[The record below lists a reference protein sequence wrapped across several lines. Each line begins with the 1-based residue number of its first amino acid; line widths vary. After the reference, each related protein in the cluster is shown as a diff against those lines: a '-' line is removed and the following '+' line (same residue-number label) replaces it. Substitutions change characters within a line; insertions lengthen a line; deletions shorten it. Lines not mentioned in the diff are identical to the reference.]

1 VGECR
6 LESLGRD
13 FPDLVFAD
21 LAAHAGCVAPFRT
34 NRCSQ
39 NETMTIPAGYS
50 EAMEKVRELA
60 SASRVDGWFTVI
72 TRTLREWR
80 LTVRDVSTDPSTSA

>member
-1 VGECR
+1 
-6 LESLGRD
+6 
-13 FPDLVFAD
+13 
-21 LAAHAGCVAPFRT
+21 
-34 NRCSQ
+34 
-39 NETMTIPAGYS
+39 MTIPAGYP

>member
-1 VGECR
+1 LEGTFLTWFSQIWPLMLVAWR
-6 LESLGRD
+6 LSER
-13 FPDLVFAD
+13 
-21 LAAHAGCVAPFRT
+21 

>member
-1 VGECR
+1 MLVAWR
-6 LESLGRD
+6 LSER
-13 FPDLVFAD
+13 
-21 LAAHAGCVAPFRT
+21 

-60 SASRVDGWFTVI
+60 SASRVDGWFTVNHTNF
-72 TRTLREWR
+72 TRVATHR
-80 LTVRDVSTDPSTSA
+80 S